1 MKHLYGKKM
10 NYNIVIIISLFF
22 CATIS
27 LFISYYITKFLLA
40 EERKKMIKYV
50 VPFLL
55 IINIA
60 LFAEEKEPYNPNVD
74 CLILEDENS
83 IICKFEIIRA
93 DKEQQIIIHWVSPT
107 GEISRTREMLIPAGD
122 SSAYDYRYIDGR
134 EGGKW
139 DFRII
144 YNGKEYNSKFEL
156 K

>member
-93 DKEQQIIIHWVSPT
+93 DKEQQIIIVC
-107 GEISRTREMLIPAGD
+107 
-122 SSAYDYRYIDGR
+122 
-134 EGGKW
+134 
-139 DFRII
+139 F
-144 YNGKEYNSKFEL
+144 
-156 K
+156 

>member
-1 MKHLYGKKM
+1 M
-10 NYNIVIIISLFF
+10 IIISLFF
-22 CATIS
+22 SATIS
-27 LFISYYITKFLLA
+27 LFISYYITIFLLA

-122 SSAYDYRYIDGR
+122 SSAYDYRYLDGR

-139 DFRII
+139 DFKII
-144 YNGKEYNSKFEL
+144 YDGKEYISKFEL